1 MIPHGAFGLSWAEI
15 AAVLGI
21 IGLLWG
27 AARNLIKN
35 VKQEITE
42 PITKSVD
49 ALSAKVDGLGGEHKD
64 FATRLNHHGIR
75 LNKHDYEIGT
85 LYHTVGLPR
94 EKENDDE
101 D

>member
-1 MIPHGAFGLSWAEI
+1 MIPHGFFGLSWAEI

-27 AARNLIKN
+27 AARNIIAS
-35 VKQEITE
+35 VKREITE

-49 ALSAKVDGLGGEHKD
+49 ALSVKVDGLGGEHKD
-64 FATRLNHHGIR
+64 FNARLNHHGVR